1 MGEFASTFEIKKR
14 GYVPGEYIEISGD
27 LANAMN
33 ASVTKVGAILEQVS
47 IHSTYICY
55 SYVTSSVES

>member
-1 MGEFASTFEIKKR
+1 MGEFASNFVVRKR

-33 ASVTKVGAILEQVS
+33 ASITKVGAILEQVS
-47 IHSTYICY
+47 KHSTYL
-55 SYVTSSVES
+55 